1 MTRIEL
7 ETILSKKGLNLQ
19 KVGNLYQ
26 VRSKALKT
34 ICQSHSIDEIAR
46 QILSLGGFYTQGGEY
61 SHNTTDKACM
71 TAFGRVTMRP

>member
-7 ETILSKKGLNLQ
+7 ETILSKKGLKLQ

-34 ICQSHSIDEIAR
+34 ICQSHSIDEIAC
-46 QILSLGGFYTQGGEY
+46 QILSLGDFYTQGGED
-61 SHNTTDKACM
+61 SHNTTDRACM

>member
-7 ETILSKKGLNLQ
+7 ETILSKKGLKLQ

-34 ICQSHSIDEIAR
+34 ICQSHSIDEIAC
-46 QILSLGGFYTQGGEY
+46 QILSLEGFYTQGREY

-71 TAFGRVTMRP
+71 TAFGRATMRP